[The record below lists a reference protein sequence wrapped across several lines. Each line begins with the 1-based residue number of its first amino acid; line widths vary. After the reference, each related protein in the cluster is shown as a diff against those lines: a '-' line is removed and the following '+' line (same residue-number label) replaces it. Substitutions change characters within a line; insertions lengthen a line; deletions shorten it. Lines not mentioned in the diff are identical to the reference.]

1 MLQLPRVSVITACL
15 PKAFD
20 YLAAAAES
28 IERARAQVSLEWI
41 LVLDGPTDEAVPGKP
56 DHLIVM
62 PRQRGVSVA
71 RNFGLAKASSS
82 LLTNL
87 DGDDE
92 IDPKGLT
99 AGIKA
104 LEENTALGWVA
115 LNRLLTTG
123 EQTVHWH
130 GPKEWE
136 AGEVAETWS
145 APMAFHS
152 NTLVMRTSE
161 VKKVGGW
168 PALPACQDLAL
179 CLLLSERMPGASLED
194 VLIRYRSWDGQNTA
208 SSTFRTEQAL
218 AYSYIEDVVSFV
230 RADYGR
236 EAVKAP
242 MALGGLG
249 AKPL

>member
-1 MLQLPRVSVITACL
+1 MSQSPRVSVITACL
-15 PKAFD
+15 PKAAD
-20 YLAAAAES
+20 YLHEAATS
-28 IERARAQVSLEWI
+28 IEKARDEIDLEWI
-41 LVLDGPTDEAVPGKP
+41 LVLDGPTDEPIPGKP
-56 DHLIVM
+56 DQLIVM

-71 RNFGLAKASSS
+71 RNFGLAKASSP

-92 IDPKGLT
+92 IDSSGLL
-99 AGIKA
+99 AGVEA
-104 LEENTALGWVA
+104 LEHDEALGWVA

-123 EQTVHWH
+123 EMTVHWH
-130 GPKEWE
+130 GPKNWKI
-136 AGEVAETWS
+136 GEVAETWS

-179 CLLLSERMPGASLED
+179 CLLLSERMAGASLSD
-194 VLIRYRSWDGQNTA
+194 VLIRYRAWEGQNTA
-208 SSTFRTEQAL
+208 SETFRIEQSL
-218 AYSYIEDVVSFV
+218 AYSYIEDVVTSV
-230 RADYGR
+230 RSECGR
-236 EAVKAP
+236 GVIKGP
-242 MALGGLG
+242 IPLGGLG